1 MSARVSRNLVRR
13 TKSNR
18 ANERISAM
26 NANPRLVVVWIF
38 ALFAAQFCVA
48 QDKDN
53 CLYCHQFP
61 GLSRFDSVSNRAR
74 LFYIDPAYTAHG
86 LGPHA
91 RLACVDCHPRDE
103 VGVIPHKQTT
113 PVDCTRE
120 CHVIAVDGRETRF
133 SHAGVARM
141 LEQSVHSAA
150 VLQSLQFRDGPLLAA
165 GQSQCLYCHDEP
177 VFRMPAGTTIH
188 GLNQSTARCETC
200 HTEQL
205 PVNPSYML
213 QHVGARLEAARPPLE
228 LAQICSTCHSD
239 PVVLA
244 NLNKTDA
251 VASYVRSFHG
261 KAALLN
267 DSNTAGCVDCHVG
280 PRHNAHLMLGPDSP
294 LSSVHETNVADACI
308 QCHTAADAQLA
319 ATSVHLD
326 LPESNQS
333 VDWLIAALFLL
344 VTVISFVP
352 SAILVVLELA
362 QLVVGRHAQSAHA
375 MQQLLQRV
383 MQHPLGPARLTRFR
397 VTQRVQHWLLSIFF
411 ALLALT
417 GFPMK
422 FADQAWAAKLI
433 DTFGGLARARDIHH
447 WSGVA
452 LVVGFSLHLF
462 VVMSAAVRKA
472 RVAGPDGR
480 APGLV
485 RTLLNLPMVMSPA
498 DLRKW
503 VLLMAYLVGLRRER
517 PTFGRFSAGEK
528 FEYFGV
534 LWGTTLLGIT
544 GFMLWGEQLTSH
556 FIGGRAFNIATIVH
570 TYEAFLAVI
579 HVGVLH
585 ICNVILAPAVFPL
598 SPATLSGRT
607 PAGKLAEENGE
618 FVLEAARDLGIS
630 TETTDNGFAEVAHA

>member
-1 MSARVSRNLVRR
+1 MSTRVICSQPFPNGICGHLASCDLLKHVARK
-13 TKSNR
+13 TT
-18 ANERISAM
+18 
-26 NANPRLVVVWIF
+26 VWIF
-38 ALFAAQFCVA
+38 TLFAAQICLA

-61 GLSRFDSVSNRAR
+61 GLSRFDPASNRAR
-74 LFYIDPAYTAHG
+74 LFYIDPAYTSHS

-91 RLACVDCHPRDE
+91 RLACVDCHARDE

-133 SHAGVARM
+133 THAGVARM
-141 LEQSVHSAA
+141 LEQSAHSAA
-150 VLQSLQFRDGPLLAA
+150 VLQSLQFHGGPLLAP

-188 GLNQSTARCETC
+188 GLSDSTARCDTC

-205 PVNPSYML
+205 PVNPGYML
-213 QHVGARLEAARPPLE
+213 RHVGARLEAARPPLE

-244 NLNKTDA
+244 GLKKPDA

-267 DSNTAGCVDCHVG
+267 APDTAGCVDCHVG
-280 PRHNAHLMLGPDSP
+280 PRHNAHLMLGSSSPD
-294 LSSVHETNVADACI
+294 SSVHEANVADSCI
-308 QCHTAADAQLA
+308 QCHTAADVQIA

-326 LPESNQS
+326 LPESRQS
-333 VDWLIAALFLL
+333 IDFLVAAAFLFI
-344 VTVISFVP
+344 TVISFVP
-352 SAILVVLELA
+352 SAVLVVLELG
-362 QLVVGRHAQSAHA
+362 QLVVGRHAHSAQAVH
-375 MQQLLQRV
+375 QVLRQVL
-383 MQHPLGPARLTRFR
+383 QHPLGPARLTRFR
-397 VTQRVQHWLLSIFF
+397 PSQRLQHWVLSLLFM
-411 ALLALT
+411 LLALT

-422 FADQAWAAKLI
+422 FADQRWAASVI
-433 DTFGGLARARDIHH
+433 DTFGGLGRARDIHH

-452 LVVGFSLHLF
+452 LVVGFALHLF
-462 VVMSAAVRKA
+462 VVMAAAARKA
-472 RVAGPDGR
+472 RVPGPDGR
-480 APGLV
+480 PPGLI
-485 RTLLNLPMVMSPA
+485 RTVLNLPMVMSPI
-498 DLRKW
+498 DLKKW

-517 PTFGRFSAGEK
+517 PMFGRFSAGEK

-544 GFMLWGEQLTSH
+544 GFMLWGEQITSH
-556 FIGGRAFNIATIVH
+556 FMGGRVFNIAAIVH

-585 ICNVILAPAVFPL
+585 ICNVILAPGVFPL

-618 FVLEAARDLGIS
+618 FVLEAARSLGIS
-630 TETTDNGFAEVAHA
+630 TEVADSGIAEVAHA